1 MCREWQLLSDSP
13 RAWTQA
19 GSCGGHWSRSRH
31 ILAHSRCGE
40 NCGPLSIQNP
50 QFEYD
55 IYRVESSNDAIKG
68 VVARYGNGSQ
78 K

>member
-1 MCREWQLLSDSP
+1 VNGNYYLIVREPGRKLVAVEGTGADRGIFWRIADAERTAAL
-13 RAWTQA
+13 
-19 GSCGGHWSRSRH
+19 
-31 ILAHSRCGE
+31 
-40 NCGPLSIQNP
+40 LSIQNP

>member
-1 MCREWQLLSDSP
+1 MNGNYYLIVREPGRKLVAVEGTGADRGIFWRIADVERTAAL
-13 RAWTQA
+13 
-19 GSCGGHWSRSRH
+19 
-31 ILAHSRCGE
+31 
-40 NCGPLSIQNP
+40 LSIQNP